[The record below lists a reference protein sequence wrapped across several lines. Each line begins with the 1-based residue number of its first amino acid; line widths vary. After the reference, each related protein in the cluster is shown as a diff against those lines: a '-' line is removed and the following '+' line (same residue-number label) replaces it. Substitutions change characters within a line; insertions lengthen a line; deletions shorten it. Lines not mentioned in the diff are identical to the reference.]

1 MLLVQLLSHFQLR
14 PHFQSSS
21 HLLVHLDHPAP
32 NLHVHLAYL
41 LIKTK
46 VLLSN
51 LKDVRSTHG
60 FHFDHQTSSP
70 RYPPSTTPPFV
81 IRQPQSSLQML
92 HANERA
98 EQQWQEGQRTTS
110 PTKVTEYSTHSLSSR
125 KTLFHPPHLDHS
137 APPLESPTI
146 AILKGG
152 SYEIN
157 RLSTTLA

>member
-51 LKDVRSTHG
+51 LKDVRSTHAR

-70 RYPPSTTPPFV
+70 PVSPP
-81 IRQPQSSLQML
+81 PQL
-92 HANERA
+92 R
-98 EQQWQEGQRTTS
+98 
-110 PTKVTEYSTHSLSSR
+110 
-125 KTLFHPPHLDHS
+125 
-137 APPLESPTI
+137 PL
-146 AILKGG
+146 L
-152 SYEIN
+152 
-157 RLSTTLA
+157 

>member
-60 FHFDHQTSSP
+60 FHFDHQTSSTP
-70 RYPPSTTPPFV
+70 VSPPPSTTPPFV

-98 EQQWQEGQRTTS
+98 E
-110 PTKVTEYSTHSLSSR
+110 
-125 KTLFHPPHLDHS
+125 
-137 APPLESPTI
+137 
-146 AILKGG
+146 
-152 SYEIN
+152 
-157 RLSTTLA
+157 